1 MTKELSENLCLRML
15 LIEKD
20 YDLAENIMDFMESRH
35 CTVDFVISGKQAIF
49 LLKDNVYDVIVLNV
63 NLRRM
68 SGLEICSN
76 IRQILRLR
84 IPLIILT
91 NGIDMSDVLNGLRCG
106 ADDYI
111 AKPFKPE
118 ELFVRIRAVLERQK
132 RQSFSDIFRVGDL
145 TLNPEKGIVKRGEQN
160 IRLSSVCFRILLR
173 LVEKS
178 PGFVSREE
186 LEYDLWR
193 DQPPLTNALKAHFWT
208 LRTRV
213 DKPFNKQ
220 LLYTIRGRGYKI
232 EDPEMVM
239 L

>member
-1 MTKELSENLCLRML
+1 MFENMSLKVL
-15 LIEKD
+15 LIEDD
-20 YDLAENIMDFMESRH
+20 YNLAESIIDFMETRKC
-35 CTVDFVISGKQAIF
+35 CTDFATSGQLALS
-49 LLKDNVYDVIVLNV
+49 LLREHSYDVIVLDI

-68 SGLEICSN
+68 NGFDICSK
-76 IRQILRLR
+76 IRQILHLK
-84 IPLIILT
+84 IPVVILT
-91 NGIDMSDVLNGLRCG
+91 ERVDISDVLNGFKCG

-111 AKPFKPE
+111 TKPFKPQ
-118 ELFVRIRAVLERQK
+118 ELFVRVQAVLER
-132 RQSFSDIFRVGDL
+132 RRIQSFSGEFKVADL
-145 TLNPEKGIVKRGEQN
+145 TLDPGNGAVKRGGHS
-160 IRLSSVCFRILLR
+160 IRLSSACFRILHR

-186 LEYDLWR
+186 LEYDLWG
-193 DQPPLTNALKAHFWT
+193 DQPPVSDALKAHFWT

-232 EDPEMVM
+232 EDPEMIM